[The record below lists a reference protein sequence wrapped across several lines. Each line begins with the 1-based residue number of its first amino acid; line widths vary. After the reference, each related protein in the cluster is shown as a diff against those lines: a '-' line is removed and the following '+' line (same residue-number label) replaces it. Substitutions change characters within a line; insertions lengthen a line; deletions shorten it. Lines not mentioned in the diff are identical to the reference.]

1 MRDVKRDH
9 QDAAAPSLVIIQ
21 SLVTAAANWSPLL
34 SQGSKQYASLISMN
48 CEEIWSSQSDLHYQN
63 IGRAVGWP
71 SLQVTTAATCFEAK
85 SDTKELDERRADDE
99 SSRGQQQGEKFGK
112 QGVELKTRKFGKQEV
127 TSEPFGDCAVFVL
140 GSLYTPLQKLA
151 KLCRDYFFINLM
163 QICISSYKQNE
174 VSDCLICSLQLNGR
188 ESIFMGI
195 SQFSIFF
202 KVNSTVPCFILK
214 IECLK
219 LRNCSVFKAEVINVS
234 IALIYTFGRA
244 VAVNVISLDLIYVI
258 L

>member
-1 MRDVKRDH
+1 M
-9 QDAAAPSLVIIQ
+9 AFSA
-21 SLVTAAANWSPLL
+21 
-34 SQGSKQYASLISMN
+34 
-48 CEEIWSSQSDLHYQN
+48 
-63 IGRAVGWP
+63 
-71 SLQVTTAATCFEAK
+71 
-85 SDTKELDERRADDE
+85 DTKELDERRADDE